1 MKNIGFEEYSVDID
15 YTNTSDLIHFV
26 DNMISNYDKNQNK
39 LTIPINRMKTSLL
52 HNIDVFQKDI

>member
-39 LTIPINRMKTSLL
+39 LTIQINRMKTSLL